1 LLILKLNLGELFMK
15 LFEEFK
21 LYETLWDE
29 DHGAEPSSAFD
40 QAELKACLDRVNASA
55 AEQIANAELGADWA
69 SICVKLSE
77 EDLKKALRI
86 GSRGGYTDGSGVTM
100 PAQLIDVVSL
110 EITRSEDVEDGACII
125 CLEISG
131 ENETTGETSH
141 EYNNE
146 DIPFVGDTNMP
157 GVPAESDEEFMEY
170 IRTKVFPI
178 ADRIAHDIISKTWD
192 EFGFNDYTGITDY
205 NYNAGVAGYDEDD
218 ADEDDNWSALLKQAD
233 YMLGDLVRASG
244 NADYDDGDG
253 YWQTEYDVWCFR
265 YLYHF
270 RMLNNVAKVEQLCK
284 EYSKK
289 LPNVEFYFSAPE
301 DGDDE
306 VCEIGYTAERQ

>member
-1 LLILKLNLGELFMK
+1 MK

-29 DHGAEPSSAFD
+29 EPGAETKPSTGAFD

-55 AEQIANAELGADWA
+55 AEQISKAEVDDTYG
-69 SICVKLSE
+69 SIYVKLSE

-86 GSRGGYTDGSGVTM
+86 GSRGGYVSPDNGMTM
-100 PAQLIDVVSL
+100 PAQLVEMASL
-110 EITRSEDVEDGACII
+110 EITRDDDMLCSI
-125 CLEISG
+125 CLELYG
-131 ENETTGETSH
+131 ENKETGETTH
-141 EYNNE
+141 EYNN
-146 DIPFVGDTNMP
+146 DDVPFVGGITLPDGP
-157 GVPAESDEEFMEY
+157 FESDEEFIEY
-170 IRTKVFPI
+170 VKTKVFPN
-178 ADRIAHDIISKTWD
+178 ADSIAHDIINNTWN
-192 EFGFNDYTGITDY
+192 ELGLNDYEGITDY
-205 NYNAGVAGYDEDD
+205 EYDPGITGYDVDVADDEDD
-218 ADEDDNWSALLKQAD
+218 DWSALLKQAD
-233 YMLGDLVRASG
+233 YLLGDLVRASG

-270 RMLNNVAKVEQLCK
+270 RMLNDVAKVEQLCK

-289 LPNVEFYFSAPE
+289 LPNVEFYFSVPE

-306 VCEIGYTAERQ
+306 VCEIGYTAER

>member
-1 LLILKLNLGELFMK
+1 MK
-15 LFEEFK
+15 LFEEFR

-29 DHGAEPSSAFD
+29 EPGTETRSSTSTFDPAEI
-40 QAELKACLDRVNASA
+40 KACLARVNANATEYASK
-55 AEQIANAELGADWA
+55 AEINADYGG
-69 SICVKLSE
+69 ICVKLSE

-100 PAQLIDVVSL
+100 PAQLVELVSL
-110 EITRSEDVEDGACII
+110 EITRSEDGEDGI
-125 CLEISG
+125 CTCLVELYG
-131 ENETTGETSH
+131 ENKKTGESTH

-146 DIPFVGDTNMP
+146 DIPFVGDMTIP
-157 GVPAESDEEFMEY
+157 GTPIASDEEFIEY
-170 IRTKVFPI
+170 VKAEVFPN
-178 ADRIAHDIISKTWD
+178 ADRIAHDIINETWNN
-192 EFGFNDYTGITDY
+192 FGFNDYEGITDY
-205 NYNAGVAGYDEDD
+205 DYDNGISGLDSVNDSDYDD
-218 ADEDDNWSALLKQAD
+218 DQSELLKQAVCL
-233 YMLGDLVRASG
+233 LGDLVKASG
-244 NADYDDGDG
+244 NADYDDSDG

-289 LPNVEFYFSAPE
+289 LPNVEFYFSVPE
-301 DGDDE
+301 HGDDE

>member
-1 LLILKLNLGELFMK
+1 MK

-29 DHGAEPSSAFD
+29 EPGAETKSSTGAFD
-40 QAELKACLDRVNASA
+40 QAEFKACLDRVNASA
-55 AEQIANAELGADWA
+55 AEQISKAELDTTYA

-100 PAQLIDVVSL
+100 PAQLVDVVSL

-125 CLEISG
+125 CLELFG
-131 ENETTGETSH
+131 ESKTTGETSH

-146 DIPFVGDTNMP
+146 DIPFVGDTTMP
-157 GVPAESDEEFMEY
+157 GMPAESDEEFMEY
-170 IRTKVFPI
+170 VKTKVFPN
-178 ADRIAHDIISKTWD
+178 ADRIAHDIINNTWN
-192 EFGFNDYTGITDY
+192 ELGLNDYEGITDY
-205 NYNAGVAGYDEDD
+205 EYDPGITGYDVDVADDEDD
-218 ADEDDNWSALLKQAD
+218 DWSALLKQAD
-233 YMLGDLVRASG
+233 YLLGDLVRASG

-270 RMLNNVAKVEQLCK
+270 RMLNDVAKVEQLCK

-289 LPNVEFYFSAPE
+289 LPNVEFYFSVPE

-306 VCEIGYTAERQ
+306 VCEIGYTAER

>member
-1 LLILKLNLGELFMK
+1 MK

-29 DHGAEPSSAFD
+29 EPGAETKPSTGAFD
-40 QAELKACLDRVNASA
+40 PAEIKACLARVNDSA
-55 AEQIANAELGADWA
+55 AEYASKAEIDAAYG

-77 EDLKKALRI
+77 EDLKRALRI
-86 GSRGGYTDGSGVTM
+86 GSRGGYTNGEGMTI
-100 PAQLIDVVSL
+100 PAQLVDMVSL
-110 EITRSEDVEDGACII
+110 EITRAEDEEDGVCI
-125 CLEISG
+125 CLVELYG
-131 ENETTGETSH
+131 ENEKTGESTH

-146 DIPFVGDTNMP
+146 DVPFVGDTTIP
-157 GVPAESDEEFMEY
+157 GTPIDSDEEFIEY
-170 IRTKVFPI
+170 IKTEVFPN
-178 ADRIAHDIISKTWD
+178 ADRIAHDIINETWNK
-192 EFGFNDYTGITDY
+192 FGFNDYEGITDY
-205 NYNAGVAGYDEDD
+205 EYDTGITGYDEEDEEVDD
-218 ADEDDNWSALLKQAD
+218 EWSALLKQAD
-233 YMLGDLVRASG
+233 YLLGDLVKASG

-289 LPNVEFYFSAPE
+289 LPNVEFYFSVPE
-301 DGDDE
+301 HGDDE